1 MTPSHFLSMCHSYL
15 LSCFPLFAFFF
26 YLLCLYFVC
35 KKSEAQPLAD
45 WLSELHPNCSTLLS
59 GFCLRGISFLKL
71 QNMEATEL
79 DSILTS
85 MEVGYGQR
93 RAVMTAHALTKVN
106 ADEEEVENLLDEED
120 GEDEDEDSGG
130 EEDEEDEEGGKGN
143 GAEAPNVDTNAKDV
157 GGGLVLPPIHKS

>member
-26 YLLCLYFVC
+26 YLVCLFFVC

-93 RAVMTAHALTKVN
+93 RAVMTAHALSKVN

-130 EEDEEDEEGGKGN
+130 EEDDDEEGGKGN
-143 GAEAPNVDTNAKDV
+143 GAEAPNVNTNAKDV